1 VVLHGHQH
9 AALGDFSTAFLV
21 VTAIS
26 LFASPVCA
34 RLPKDAGAAMSGHQA
49 RAED

>member
-1 VVLHGHQH
+1 MALHHREH
-9 AALGDFSTAFLV
+9 AMLGDFSIAFLV

-34 RLPKDAGAAMSGHQA
+34 RMERNAGVEMSGHRQV
-49 RAED
+49 RK